1 MKFYT
6 FARSSSCTAP
16 PHATDEPIHS
26 YIYIYIYSMYMQ
38 CIESLVI
45 AGQGSKQRLQ
55 INGLPNGL
63 QPHASWLPAKGALY
77 LGMGDGSPFR

>member
-16 PHATDEPIHS
+16 PMQLMDLYTH
-26 YIYIYIYSMYMQ
+26 IYIYTYSMYMQ